1 MTKKEALAKE
11 LGIVED
17 DLIEEDQNTFKNTT
31 TDCTYLVL
39 TEEEADT
46 QFYNEEY
53 SLISDLKEEAFS
65 DLNYVLWYI
74 ESSAFDDI
82 IREMNEDYVYDL
94 NDESLI
100 EEAKSYGLIDDYADP
115 KDLNLDDLREELIDE
130 LIGSEDS
137 LDTYIDYFGIKSAV
151 KTAFEINAVN
161 MDKLIDDIQ
170 FNDGRGLMLAPYDGI
185 EREILGTDYYYYRQD

>member
-17 DLIEEDQNTFKNTT
+17 DLIEEDQNTFKDTT

-53 SLISDLKEEAFS
+53 SLISELQDEAFS

-100 EEAKSYGLIDDYADP
+100 EEAKSHGLIDDYADP